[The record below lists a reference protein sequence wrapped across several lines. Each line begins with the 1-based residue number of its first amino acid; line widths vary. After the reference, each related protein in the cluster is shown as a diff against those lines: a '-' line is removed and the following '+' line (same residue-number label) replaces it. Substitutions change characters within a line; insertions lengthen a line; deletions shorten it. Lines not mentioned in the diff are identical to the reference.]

1 MSNSTKLTSAM
12 KVWAKKNSFDDRID
26 YIMNRDDSIV
36 DICPRCDETVGD
48 DYCNIMSQLKNAEPI
63 CMWCGD
69 KFDEVEKLEEDWSQR
84 DDDDLA
90 QLNSRSRKYF
100 MSVENIASKSKNKVK
115 RTISPKG
122 SINSDGTPRDRV
134 QDASP
139 YQRIPRNGIAHR
151 ILKYVADNPGCRESD
166 VYKNVWRAAMDQ
178 KKETLS
184 NRPLSNVCANG
195 FLTYNSRFIGYQKI
209 PVDDHRITNPDD
221 LGRIPRFTRKYTITN
236 SGMLVI
242 DEFNTGT
249 KKVIMV

>member
-139 YQRIPRNGIAHR
+139 YQRIP
-151 ILKYVADNPGCRESD
+151 
-166 VYKNVWRAAMDQ
+166 
-178 KKETLS
+178 
-184 NRPLSNVCANG
+184 NG